1 MLWMSKQDRIVND
14 DEADDDDDDVD
25 DEEDDDDDV
34 RVWGLCM
41 LIYLLVVDLSMILIP
56 QKL

>member
-1 MLWMSKQDRIVND
+1 MSKQDRIVND